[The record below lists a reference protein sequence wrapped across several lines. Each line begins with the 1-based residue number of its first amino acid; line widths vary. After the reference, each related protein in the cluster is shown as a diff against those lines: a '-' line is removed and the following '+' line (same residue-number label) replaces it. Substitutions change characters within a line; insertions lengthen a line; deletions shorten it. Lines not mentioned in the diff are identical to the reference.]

1 MISEAPG
8 NDLLGAFFLK
18 AVKMKKTNIVFSL
31 ISIAFASAI
40 LIITSSWPASRDGV
54 PGPAVFPRI
63 IACIII
69 CCALVVLIRTLLSK
83 KEDTVVRYA
92 TRDCLGVYITKAAL
106 IVYFL
111 LMKYL
116 GFIIDTVI
124 MLTCFFAWFSKKRL
138 VTCILIAVVSSLVI
152 FVIFSKGLNV
162 SMRYGLLYF

>member
-1 MISEAPG
+1 
-8 NDLLGAFFLK
+8 
-18 AVKMKKTNIVFSL
+18 MKKTNIVFSL

-40 LIITSSWPASRDGV
+40 LIITQSWPQSRDGV

-69 CCALVVLIRTLLSK
+69 CCALVVLIRTLINK
-83 KEDTVVRYA
+83 EEDTVVEYKSKDSLR
-92 TRDCLGVYITKAAL
+92 VYITMAAL

-116 GFIIDTVI
+116 GFLIDTVI
-124 MLTCFFAWFSKKRL
+124 MLTCFFAWFSKKKL
-138 VTCILIAVVSSLVI
+138 ITCIIISVVSSLII